1 MSKIINLMSDT
12 VTHPTQEMRQAM
24 YEAEVGDDVQK
35 MDPTVIKLQEM
46 AAKMVGMEDALYVP
60 SGTMGNLI
68 ALMTHCRAGLE
79 IYLEQSSHINMMEGG
94 GVARVAGLMPYPIK
108 GEYGIINPDDL
119 KMAIRKYDIHHPTPG
134 IVVIENTHNAG
145 GGVPHPLEYIKAY
158 RQIADAHEIKFHMDG
173 ARVFNA
179 ATALNVDV
187 KEITQHVD
195 SVMFCLSKGLSAP
208 VGSMLCGT
216 KEFIKEALKIRKMLG
231 GGMRQVGVLA
241 AAGLLSLSEM
251 TTRLADDHKTARRLA
266 EGLNEINGIDV
277 DLKAVQTNI
286 IFLKFNPGSEKHAT
300 YFGAEL
306 KEKYGVLC
314 GVKNPGLIRMI
325 THRQISEADVDYVL
339 DSARKIMA

>member
-1 MSKIINLMSDT
+1 MQGTINLMSDT

-24 YEAEVGDDVQK
+24 YDAEVGDDVLK

-46 AAKMVGMEDALYVP
+46 AAKMVGMEDALFVP

-79 IYLEQSSHINMMEGG
+79 IYLESTSHINLMEGG
-94 GVARVAGLMPYPIK
+94 GVSRVAGLMPCPIK

-119 KMAIRKYDIHHPTPG
+119 KAAIRKYDIHHPTPG
-134 IVVIENTHNAG
+134 IIAIENTHNAG
-145 GGVPHPLEYIKAY
+145 GGTPYPIEYIKAY
-158 RQIADAHEIKFHMDG
+158 RQIADDHGIKFHMDG

-179 ATALNVDV
+179 AVALGIDV
-187 KEITQHVD
+187 KEITKHVD

-216 KEFIKEALKIRKMLG
+216 KDFINDALKARKMLG
-231 GGMRQVGVLA
+231 GGMRQAGVLA

-251 TTRLADDHKTARRLA
+251 TNRLADDHKTARKLA
-266 EGLNEINGIDV
+266 EGLSAIDGINI

-286 IFLKFNPGSEKHAT
+286 VLLKFNPESEKHAV
-300 YFGAEL
+300 YFGNEL

-314 GVKNPGLIRMI
+314 GVRNPGLIRMI
-325 THRQISEADVDYVL
+325 THRQISDADVDYVL
-339 DSARKIMA
+339 EAAGKIMA